1 MKNTRVLL
9 SLVIA
14 ILAVSLAAPSYA
26 QGRFGADSASCVNS
40 LNFYRDYLRQGNI
53 KDAAPIWRKAMRACP
68 PTVSQNMYIE
78 GRKIVKYLL
87 GNATDATLKKNL
99 ADTLFMLYD
108 TQIQYFPK
116 YRAKGL
122 ENKVYDMITY
132 LGEEDNQK
140 IFETLEEVIK
150 TNGTNSDP
158 GLLVAFMSQAKN
170 LYMEKKLSD
179 AEVLNIYSEMSGK
192 MDEIV
197 KTHPTDDNKSAQKA
211 FENAFITS
219 GVANCDNLVTVFAPR
234 FEANPT
240 DKDLLNTIVKLLS
253 DNECVQTDLFLKSVV
268 ALHQI
273 DPSYNSA
280 YFLYK
285 LYNSKDENDKALE
298 FLQEAIDN
306 PEVDDARKGELL
318 FEKATYLY
326 TKANSPAKAVAMAK
340 EAIEKNPTMAGKAN
354 FLIGSIWAQAKCTG
368 NELDVRAKYW
378 VAVDYMIK
386 ARNADPELTEEASK
400 QIATY
405 SKYFPLVEDAFM
417 YDVTDGKPY
426 TVSCGGLNAT
436 TTVRTQK
443 Q

>member
-9 SLVIA
+9 SLIIA

-26 QGRFGADSASCVNS
+26 QGRFGPDSANCVNS
-40 LNFYRDYLRQGNI
+40 LNFYRDYLRQGNL
-53 KDAAPIWRKAMRACP
+53 KEATPIWRKAMRACP

-78 GRKIVKYLL
+78 GRKIIKYLL
-87 GNATDATLKKNL
+87 GNTADATLKENL

-108 TQIQYFPK
+108 SQIQYFPK

-219 GVANCDNLVTVFAPR
+219 GVANCDNLVTVFTPR

-318 FEKATYLY
+318 
-326 TKANSPAKAVAMAK
+326 AMAK
-340 EAIEKNPTMAGKAN
+340 EAIEKNPAMAGKAN